1 MFLQKMDIPPQRYA
15 LIKHNYVFIN
25 NKSTPYYKQIYNR
38 TKDVMETSKIDT
50 KEAEGGME

>member
-1 MFLQKMDIPPQRYA
+1 MDIPPQRYA